1 MTTRIGLLSVESGS
15 AARRAMTDERRRIAE
30 RAAARLAGG

>member
-1 MTTRIGLLSVESGS
+1 MTTRIGLLSVESVS

-30 RAAARLAGG
+30 RAARLAAG